1 MRGAWNLTPL
11 GHDQERNIDFITPV
25 SLQSKLSPR
34 LEICHLVASG
44 SMSSSQA
51 SQLPSS
57 SKGMTFTRSDTRTNT
72 VHAVFNPEPPDDLN
86 LADMDITT
94 APEIHEDLRNLGF
107 EDAVMKQRVCVH
119 KMPPHFDHLPEFAEV
134 DTFFEKQT
142 RTPYR
147 TRDAR
152 RRFGIPIWNPY
163 PTIKTQLLI
172 SRLVKGTSDRV
183 LRRLKS
189 GLVTSW
195 LKPTDTSLGTTHFGT
210 RAHYLLE
217 ELNKGPDDWWLD
229 TGEPM
234 TMHSRFDSVEFNLRL
249 FRLKRYHPEPM
260 AFALEW

>member
-1 MRGAWNLTPL
+1 MRGAWNLIPL
-11 GHDQERNIDFITPV
+11 GRDQERNIDFVTPI
-25 SLQSKLSPR
+25 SLQSKISPR

-57 SKGMTFTRSDTRTNT
+57 SRDMTFARSDTRINT
-72 VHAVFNPEPPDDLN
+72 VHAIFNAEPPDGLN
-86 LADMDITT
+86 LADMPITT
-94 APEIHEDLRNLGF
+94 APEIYEDLRNLGF
-107 EDAVMKQRVCVH
+107 EDAVMWQRVCIH

-152 RRFGIPIWNPY
+152 KRFGTYVWNPY
-163 PTIKTQLLI
+163 HTIKSQLLI
-172 SRLVKGTSDRV
+172 SKLVTGTSDKV
-183 LRRLKS
+183 LRRIKS

-195 LKPTDTSLGTTHFGT
+195 LKPTDTNLGTTHFGT
-210 RAHYLLE
+210 RACHLLE
-217 ELNKGPDDWWLD
+217 ELNKDPDDWWLD
-229 TGEPM
+229 TGVPQ

-249 FRLKRYHPEPM
+249 FQLKKYYPEPM
-260 AFALEW
+260 AFAIEF